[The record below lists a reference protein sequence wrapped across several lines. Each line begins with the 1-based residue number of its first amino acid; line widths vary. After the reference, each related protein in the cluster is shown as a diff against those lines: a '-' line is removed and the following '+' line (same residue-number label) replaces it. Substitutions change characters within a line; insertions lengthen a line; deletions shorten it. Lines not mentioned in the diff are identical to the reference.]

1 MTINFV
7 PVSFGLNDQPVGN
20 FLKDARLLSRLP
32 RPRHYESDFLHVLSY
47 IYIHGA
53 PSDELTT
60 VM

>member
-1 MTINFV
+1 M
-7 PVSFGLNDQPVGN
+7 SFGLNDQPVGN

-32 RPRHYESDFLHVLSY
+32 RPRHYESDFIHVLSY